1 MKRLMVPDPP
11 RAVVHA
17 FAREIRPIHDL
28 IHARVLENI
37 CLEKT
42 RDALLPR
49 LLSGELPI
57 RHAERFVEAHL

>member
-1 MKRLMVPDPP
+1 MFQERLLPVLRRMSDQIEDPGES
-11 RAVVHA
+11 RSSAA
-17 FAREIRPIHDL
+17 L
-28 IHARVLENI
+28 
-37 CLEKT
+37 